1 MIPKKRFNKRLA
13 LIKSTHS
20 RAEALSLANPAYWNS
35 VRNLLNGML
44 REDLGTGDITTD
56 LFIGADDKKIS
67 AKIISKCSAVVAG
80 IDEIKKFFSEKG
92 AEDGIFKGM
101 IVFKSL
107 KNDSDNVK
115 KSDVLAEV
123 KGSASDVLKAERVIL
138 NFLQRMSGIAT
149 LTARYKKLVSP
160 NVLVVPTRKSLWGPA
175 DKKACIAG
183 GGGTHRINLSDA
195 ILVKDNHIA
204 LVGGNF
210 GKIFDRLENASQK
223 GKFIEIEVKSPSEA
237 FEVIGLYKKLTND
250 VVGKSSGQ
258 KNTTWGKKTNPPL
271 FIMFD
276 NFPARKIGEIIK
288 KIYADPI
295 YDKIFFEASG
305 GITLKNIKEYGK
317 TGVDIISVGAL
328 THSAPA
334 ADFSMKF

>member
-1 MIPKKRFNKRLA
+1 MIPKKRLNKRLA

-20 RAEALSLANPAYWNS
+20 RAEALSLSNPAYWNS
-35 VRNLLNGML
+35 VRDLLNGML
-44 REDLGTGDITTD
+44 SEDLGSGDITTD
-56 LFIGADDKKIS
+56 LFIGADDRKIS

-80 IDEIKKFFSEKG
+80 MDEIKKFFSEKG
-92 AEDGIFKGM
+92 GIFKGM

-115 KSDVLAEV
+115 KGDIIAEI
-123 KGSASDVLKAERVIL
+123 KGSAFDILKAERVIL

-149 LTARYKKLVSP
+149 LTAQYKKLVP
-160 NVLVVPTRKSLWGPA
+160 NNVLIVPTRKSLWGMV

-195 ILVKDNHIA
+195 ILIKDNHIA
-204 LVGGNF
+204 LVGGDFAGIFNRL
-210 GKIFDRLENASQK
+210 GKTAKK
-223 GKFIEIEVKSPSEA
+223 GRFIEIEVQSPAEA
-237 FEVIGLYKKLTND
+237 FEVIELYKKTINA
-250 VVGKSSGQ
+250 VCK
-258 KNTTWGKKTNPPL
+258 TMTAGKKDAGDKTNQPL

-276 NFPARKIGEIIK
+276 NFSARKIKETIK
-288 KIYADPI
+288 KISADPI

-305 GITLKNIKEYGK
+305 GITLKNIKEYGE

-334 ADFSMKF
+334 ADFSMRF